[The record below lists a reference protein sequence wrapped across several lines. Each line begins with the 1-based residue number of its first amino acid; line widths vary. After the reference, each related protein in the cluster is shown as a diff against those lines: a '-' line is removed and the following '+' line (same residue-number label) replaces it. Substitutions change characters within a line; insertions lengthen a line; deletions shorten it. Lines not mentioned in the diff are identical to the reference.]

1 MELIVKPHQISSIK
15 KERIYS
21 FAKERDYYQLN
32 RNLTAGYI
40 FSVGGEIQIND
51 EDGLFV
57 IISSSL
63 ICINQIELNL
73 PCSLFFTEPPSIA
86 FTPNAE
92 GIVVQVNSYGNL
104 LGKEL
109 VDKDVVID
117 ELKRIVDVCQ
127 VQIEH
132 VGIVREDMLDLIDDM
147 NPDFKGVL
155 KLNGR

>member
-1 MELIVKPHQISSIK
+1 M
-15 KERIYS
+15 
-21 FAKERDYYQLN
+21 
-32 RNLTAGYI
+32 
-40 FSVGGEIQIND
+40 
-51 EDGLFV
+51 
-57 IISSSL
+57 
-63 ICINQIELNL
+63 
-73 PCSLFFTEPPSIA
+73 
-86 FTPNAE
+86 
-92 GIVVQVNSYGNL
+92 QVNSYGNL